1 MASCRHYTVLV
12 VVFVLEVVDLF
23 CDWLFYTQVK
33 DSNEVYIIKHDYL
46 QWIILAVASLG
57 SLTFVF
63 EMINLAKEMFS
74 TMESR
79 VLPDTVSMVSTWV
92 EDVPQIA
99 VALTIAL
106 NTQEVVHWIQYVKA
120 VWAVVE
126 VAVRA
131 LGQCVYCCKLS
142 DRPNRGMNY
151 FVALS
156 KFIAQT
162 VVLGCSV
169 GIFLRLLK
177 MRY

>member
-1 MASCRHYTVLV
+1 
-12 VVFVLEVVDLF
+12 
-23 CDWLFYTQVK
+23 
-33 DSNEVYIIKHDYL
+33 
-46 QWIILAVASLG
+46 
-57 SLTFVF
+57 
-63 EMINLAKEMFS
+63 
-74 TMESR
+74 MESR

-177 MRY
+177 MRD